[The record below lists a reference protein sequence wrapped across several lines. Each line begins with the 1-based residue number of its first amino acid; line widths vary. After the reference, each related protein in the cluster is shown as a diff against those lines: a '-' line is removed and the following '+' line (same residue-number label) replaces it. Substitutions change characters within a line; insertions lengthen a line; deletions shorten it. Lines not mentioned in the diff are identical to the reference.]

1 MSGFNVKKAK
11 MGASASIFVSNSGV
25 DMDRCAVFIDGGYV
39 AKLLSNNFDGAR
51 TDYSKFVQH
60 VLQGSDVLRT
70 YYYDCPPYQSSHPTE
85 EEAQRF
91 AGKEKFF
98 NALSRLPRF
107 QVRQGKL
114 ERRGTAPNFV
124 FQQKR
129 VDILLG
135 VDMVELAA
143 TRQIQKAI
151 LIAGDSD
158 FVPAIEAVKRHGV
171 LTVLWHGPHIRGP
184 GNTVHDELW
193 DQFDERFEID
203 LAVVAGSAPQQSR

>member
-1 MSGFNVKKAK
+1 MVKGVVSVNAR
-11 MGASASIFVSNSGV
+11 SAANTPCPESS
-25 DMDRCAVFIDGGYV
+25 
-39 AKLLSNNFDGAR
+39 FDGAR
-51 TDYSKFVQH
+51 IDYSKFVQH

>member
-1 MSGFNVKKAK
+1 

-51 TDYSKFVQH
+51 IDYSKFVQH

-171 LTVLWHGPHIRGP
+171 LTVLWHGPPHQGARKHGP
-184 GNTVHDELW
+184 RRTMGPV
-193 DQFDERFEID
+193 R
-203 LAVVAGSAPQQSR
+203 